1 MQDIKRLRQKVNFLE
16 RESKGKLGLKKKH
29 KLNELN
35 ERYRVKRKKKKK
47 KEKKGKRKG
56 LKTAMLAR
64 STKVRRYEQRIEKFR
79 QNGIFKAE
87 CNGGGVRPNDAPNA
101 EESKR
106 FWGDIWSVG
115 KEHNREAEWLK
126 DIKSELG
133 NYKHLQESVTINVE
147 KVTEQCRKMRNWK
160 APGKDGV

>member
-35 ERYRVKRKKKKK
+35 ERYRV
-47 KEKKGKRKG
+47 KRKG